1 MAGMETKDRKLYTM
15 LVYSENIAGILNQ
28 ITAVF
33 TRRQVNIEKSEC
45 VSLKHRGCSQ
55 VHHNG
60 MERRR
65 PDKNN
70 NKAYREENRCD
81 KG

>member
-1 MAGMETKDRKLYTM
+1 MEQEKKFYT
-15 LVYSENIAGILNQ
+15 LIVFSENFAGLFESGDCGFYPQ
-28 ITAVF
+28 AGGY
-33 TRRQVNIEKSEC
+33 RKSEC

-70 NKAYREENRCD
+70 NQAYREENRCD